1 MVFATAVRL
10 SGKRIPTIKF
20 RKGGPVTAS
29 AGQTVLSAGAAA
41 PTQVT
46 MFFLYY

>member
-1 MVFATAVRL
+1 MSAVRL

-41 PTQVT
+41 PTQVN
-46 MFFLYY
+46 MVFIYY